1 MDSTSF
7 FSQPCKPYRNFQLV
21 FGLLILMF
29 GYSSITYTFM
39 PAMTMESFSMINQI
53 LGGGELNLPD
63 QQSDFWRL
71 LGCGNVVALCL
82 CCVMLSLNIKRFYPV
97 VYPLLLMKGFV
108 GFSWLY
114 IFIKDTSVPF
124 FGIAAGLDVVT
135 FFVILYF
142 PRKARRAIEEADVS
156 ALIPRLRMSE
166 SLQ

>member
-7 FSQPCKPYRNFQLV
+7 LNQPCKPYRNFQIV
-21 FGLLILMF
+21 FGILILMF
-29 GYSSITYTFM
+29 GYSSVTYTFL
-39 PAMTMESFSMINQI
+39 PSMTMESFSTINKI
-53 LGGGELNLPD
+53 LGGGELTLPD
-63 QQSDFWRL
+63 QKSDFWRL

-82 CCVMLSLNIKRFYPV
+82 CCTMLSLNINRFYPV

-142 PRKARRAIEEADVS
+142 PGKARKALQETDAS
-156 ALIPRLRMSE
+156 TLRPPLRYS
-166 SLQ
+166 Q